1 MGGGNAG
8 GSSSTALLAFSQGGD
23 AVGAAARHRSV
34 GSLGTQPPR
43 RSEAPNQGRVI
54 CAAAIASSLHL
65 VGQSRSWIF
74 RMARAPQVSEA
85 LFILREAANGL
96 RVVHGHQVRLP
107 GADLGFHGIYSPLC
121 VAIPRPQVDCFW
133 ADCSSRRQGAQY
145 SAQRNAWLL
154 SNVHLRLRCAV
165 QLELSRAAVGSEA
178 NLSAGVAR
186 VENLVDTVS
195 KTGFKG
201 TPAFMS
207 PEQLQV
213 SAGSRAVA

>member
-1 MGGGNAG
+1 MEHLPVLFRSGLP
-8 GSSSTALLAFSQGGD
+8 SSQGGD

-54 CAAAIASSLHL
+54 CAAVSHRRCISHQPVPLLDISHGTCTAGFGGTVYFARGCEWTPSRAWPSSALARI
-65 VGQSRSWIF
+65 RS
-74 RMARAPQVSEA
+74 
-85 LFILREAANGL
+85 
-96 RVVHGHQVRLP
+96 
-107 GADLGFHGIYSPLC
+107 GFHGSYSLLR
-121 VAIPRPQVDCFW
+121 VASPRLRVDCFW
-133 ADCSSRRQGAQY
+133 ADCSSRRQGAEY

-165 QLELSRAAVGSEA
+165 HLELSRAAAGSEA

-213 SAGSRAVA
+213 PAGSRAVT